1 MEHGMNNK
9 YLDTK
14 SQKLSRIVPIK
25 NLIIDKI
32 DENQNIKR
40 LCRYMTT
47 TPLLPK
53 GKTYDGKIIN
63 QPDLTESLK
72 VDVETKGEA
81 FVSGTVIYPYGFTED
96 VVDRDRLTIY
106 VYCPRTILST
116 DSRKVYDDRTVSYI
130 GNHLF
135 YIDVVFPLEYNNI
148 EPYGEERAYSIA
160 YEILDMFD
168 DLYIEDDYTRDIV
181 GDIRF
186 KVEGEI
192 LNKRLSVTNY
202 AILSIPLYVPYT
214 TVRVK
219 SNLLER

>member
-81 FVSGTVIYPYGFTED
+81 FVSGTVIYPY
-96 VVDRDRLTIY
+96 
-106 VYCPRTILST
+106 
-116 DSRKVYDDRTVSYI
+116 VSYI